1 MGAAVASAGDNNA
14 LAGAISAGGAE
25 AAAPIISH
33 YLYNEQDG
41 SKLTAEQK
49 ETVTAITGLL
59 GTAIGAAVGNTTAD
73 AVSGSLIAQNAVGNN
88 ELAFNVNSQENA
100 VLRFNQKIRRELGNK
115 FELRNIGRKNEQDY
129 EIVELV
135 ALQSPDG
142 KNSYTVSDLD
152 ADE

>member
-1 MGAAVASAGDNNA
+1 MIASGLSAPTQSGAGIVAATASPMISYEIGQYFKGKNAEGTSAHILAHAVLGAAVAAAGDNSA
-14 LAGAISAGGAE
+14 IAGAVSAGGAE

-73 AVSGSLIAQNAVGNN
+73 AVSGSLLAQNAVKN
-88 ELAFNVNSQENA
+88 NSQ
-100 VLRFNQKIRRELGNK
+100 L
-115 FELRNIGRKNEQDY
+115 
-129 EIVELV
+129 
-135 ALQSPDG
+135 
-142 KNSYTVSDLD
+142 
-152 ADE
+152 